1 MEKIC
6 FKLVFNRKKKLNRNG
21 KAPVQI
27 EACQQSKKVYIS
39 TNVYLKPGQWDRKT
53 QEVVSHPNSE
63 LLNRYL
69 QEYILRIEWKEL
81 QMWKND
87 TPLSLEQLKTSVNGN
102 ERIYKDRRQ
111 FTDFCKEY
119 IYTSRKRDSTKK
131 NLITTVKLI
140 DIFKTKMSFSDLTY
154 DFIIGFEKFM
164 SAREYKANTI
174 IKHIKHLRSFY
185 NEAVNRK
192 LINNKEDPFRRYR
205 MLRGETK
212 YTFLLP
218 EELVVLEE
226 FAMNTRIG
234 KLSHTLDAFLFCC
247 YTGLRYSDF
256 CSLSHENLIKI
267 DNKEWLIYRSVK
279 TEVESRLPLYLLF
292 NGKAIYILN
301 KYRHDTDSFFRIK
314 SNSAIDKQLK
324 KIKYMS
330 GINTHISF
338 HTARHT
344 NATLLVYKGVNI
356 TTVQKLLG
364 HKNIKTTQ
372 HYADILPQGI
382 VNDLEKNA

>member
-1 MEKIC
+1 MEKIF
-6 FKLVFNRKKKLNRNG
+6 FKLVFNRKKKLNKNG
-21 KAPVQI
+21 MALVYV
-27 EACQQSKKVYIS
+27 EACQKSRKVYIS
-39 TNVYLKPGQWDRKT
+39 TNVYLKPEQWNWKK
-53 QEVVSHPNSE
+53 QEIVSHPNSE

-69 QEYILRIEWKEL
+69 QEYMLRMEWKEL

-87 TPLSLEQLKTSVNGN
+87 TPLTLEQLKMTGN
-102 ERIYKDRRQ
+102 NEPKSKNKGK

-119 IYTSRKRDSTKK
+119 INTSRKRESTKMNLMTTV
-131 NLITTVKLI
+131 NLINLHNANI
-140 DIFKTKMSFSDLTY
+140 LFKDLTY
-154 DFIIGFEKFM
+154 NFIVNFEKFLV
-164 SAREYKANTI
+164 SRNYKTNTI
-174 IKHIKHLRSFY
+174 IKHMKHLRSFY

-192 LINNKEDPFRRYR
+192 LINNQEDPFRGYK

-212 YTFLLP
+212 YTFLMP
-218 EELVVLEE
+218 EELDTLEK
-226 FAMNTRIG
+226 FAFKGRIG

-256 CSLSHENLIKI
+256 CSLTRDNLIKI
-267 DNKEWLIYRSVK
+267 DNKEWLVYKSVK

-292 NGKAIYILN
+292 EGKAMSILN
-301 KYRHDTDSFFRIK
+301 KYKYDTDGFFRIK
-314 SNSAIDKQLK
+314 SNSTIDKQLK
-324 KIKYMS
+324 RIKYLS

-372 HYADILPQGI
+372 HYADIIPEGI
-382 VNDLEKNA
+382 VRDLIKNS